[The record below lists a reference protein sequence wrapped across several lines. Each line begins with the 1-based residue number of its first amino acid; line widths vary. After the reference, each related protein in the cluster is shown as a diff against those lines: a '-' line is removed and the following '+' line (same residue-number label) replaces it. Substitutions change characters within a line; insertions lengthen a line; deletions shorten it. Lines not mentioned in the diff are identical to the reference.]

1 MQYAMELI
9 VRDRQAE
16 LLREAEDTRL
26 RRSAV
31 AGDRRTPRRPTRL
44 APFNRHPA
52 R

>member
-9 VRDRQAE
+9 GRDRRAE
-16 LLREAEDTRL
+16 LLREAEAMRL

-31 AGDRRTPRRPTRL
+31 EGDRRMPRRPTRL
-44 APFNRHPA
+44 AQLSRRTA